1 MAENLPYEQMILDVV
16 TSLIVENVY
25 DQETGHLLNE
35 KEMEHRGLSLPS
47 IEKIVQQMAVPNNVE
62 ASQQQQSAVSIETK
76 TNIEKV
82 GMKIEEDEDENEDG
96 YEDEFEAE
104 EVEEEEENN
113 AARQSGG
120 PRGQIIDPTES
131 ASEDVAEDVAEEV
144 AEEDLASDDE
154 TYVERALLRRG
165 TTLMGRGER
174 ERSQGGGGR
183 GGVSHMGLDRTPMS
197 MTMAT
202 TERGMETST
211 RLFQQLMEEKNKREL
226 IEKEL
231 THRLETEALNQ
242 KIALYESKISTD
254 EKQREIEERALK
266 AERNVQDM
274 REQLTREERKRQEM
288 EIKIQELSQEKSNRF
303 TTATAPVVPLPVP
316 SIVRT
321 SGSSLGALLRER
333 GTTATAAGVTN
344 VISVSTKTIGD
355 EEEEEENSIELE
367 NVEGTLTDV
376 AILPETK
383 EDMKTTSGASVVFL
397 QPTHMHPSA
406 APFHSI
412 KKQYDDLL
420 SDYSSSTSM
429 DQSGLSDMT
438 SFTDSSGPN
447 DTSDGSSLFH
457 DTLKGSTIANVSDV
471 FSDDEDE
478 EEEEE
483 SMLLNVSAIVQ
494 QQVPN
499 RHLSRSVTGVL
510 EGLGLSG
517 EMLGLIMGD
526 IEDDVAR
533 S

>member
-16 TSLIVENVY
+16 TNLIVENVY
-25 DQETGHLLNE
+25 NQETGHLLND

-47 IEKIVQQMAVPNNVE
+47 IEKIVQQMAVPNKVE
-62 ASQQQQSAVSIETK
+62 ASQQQSSAVSIETK

-82 GMKIEEDEDENEDG
+82 GMKIEEEDEENEDG

-120 PRGQIIDPTES
+120 PRGRIIDPTES
-131 ASEDVAEDVAEEV
+131 ASEDVAEEV

-174 ERSQGGGGR
+174 SRGGGGR
-183 GGVSHMGLDRTPMS
+183 DTTPMP

-202 TERGMETST
+202 TERGMETNS

-242 KIALYESKISTD
+242 KIALYESKITTD

-303 TTATAPVVPLPVP
+303 TTAPAPVVPLPVP

-383 EDMKTTSGASVVFL
+383 EDTKTTSGASVVFL

-471 FSDDEDE
+471 FSDDDEE